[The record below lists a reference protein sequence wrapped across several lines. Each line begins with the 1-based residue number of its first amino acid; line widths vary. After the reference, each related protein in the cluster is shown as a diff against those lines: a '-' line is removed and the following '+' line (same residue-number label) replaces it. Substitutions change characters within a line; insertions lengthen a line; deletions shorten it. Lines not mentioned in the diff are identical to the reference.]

1 MRWITPVLAAVLALA
16 LAAPVAAQSA
26 EIAANPVA
34 NPRDA
39 VAVMIAAVEARDANA
54 VAALYTEDAIVLGP
68 SRPVVA
74 GRAAIRDSWIQS
86 FAGGYSVLEVGRPRT
101 ERGSDRAL
109 MVFLW
114 QATIQPAG
122 QQPQQIVGRSV
133 LYFTLGENG
142 WLISA
147 DMWQPA
153 G

>member
-1 MRWITPVLAAVLALA
+1 MNRHLLVALMSLILLSSPLSAQEATPQ
-16 LAAPVAAQSA
+16 P
-26 EIAANPVA
+26 

-39 VAVMIAAVEARDANA
+39 VGVMIAAVASRDANA
-54 VAALYTEDAIVLGP
+54 IAALYAPDAIVLGA

-74 GRAAIRDSWIQS
+74 GREAIRESWIQS
-86 FAGGYSVLEVGRPRT
+86 FAAGYSVLEVGRPRT
-101 ERGSDRAL
+101 ERGADRAL

-114 QATIQPAG
+114 QATIQPAQG
-122 QQPQQIVGRSV
+122 EAQQVVGRTM
-133 LYFTLGENG
+133 LYFTLGADG